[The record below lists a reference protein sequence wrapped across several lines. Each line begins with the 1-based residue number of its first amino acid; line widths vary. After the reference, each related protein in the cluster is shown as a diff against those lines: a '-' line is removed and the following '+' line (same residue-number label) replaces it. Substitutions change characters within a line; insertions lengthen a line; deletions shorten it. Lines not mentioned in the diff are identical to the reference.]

1 MKVTASIDLL
11 LKRVEDELRYSEVIR
26 EGLGQCL
33 RLLARFTQGPKRLA
47 LLTRA
52 LSLCDRE
59 SAWKPIM
66 KDIHQRAEKANTGTW
81 KAALLERSR
90 LPGIVKQQPALTRT
104 IILKA
109 PGAAG
114 EKGVILAYF
123 EYNLARLVLGL
134 NESELKWI
142 TDRFEIILAASWTP
156 TDYSLLGFAASIL
169 PDGLWIQPATHGE
182 RTRLAAFHPKVRCLP
197 GLACDWI
204 NPTFYQPKQWD
215 ERSIDILMIANWG
228 AFKRHWEFF
237 QALTQ
242 MPAKLR
248 VVLVGQKE
256 GTNTLE
262 TIQRLAKQIGVP
274 QTLDIRESLS
284 IEEVTHLQCDA
295 KISMVN
301 SRREG
306 GCVAMVESLFAG
318 CAIAMREGASIGS
331 AAHIN
336 ERTGSFLRP
345 GYMAEDLMKLLKKG
359 QQLNSAK
366 WATENVSC
374 FTTLLGIEKSI
385 QANALLKSGVFT
397 QGLIQPHWRPY
408 PAFSY
413 PNQATQL
420 WPIYDDLHQRFPK
433 VFPANLIS
441 SSSA

>member
-11 LKRVEDELRYSEVIR
+11 LRRVEDELRYSEVIR

-66 KDIHQRAEKANTGTW
+66 KDIHQTAEKANTGTW

-182 RTRLAAFHPKVRCLP
+182 RTRLAAFHPKIRCLP

-237 QALTQ
+237 QMLTEL
-242 MPAKLR
+242 PPELH

-256 GTNTLE
+256 GPNTRE

-345 GYMAEDLMKLLKKG
+345 GYMAEDLMKLLDKG
-359 QQLNSAK
+359 YQLDSAK

-374 FTTLLGIEKSI
+374 FTTLLGIERTLQNYS
-385 QANALLKSGVFT
+385 AT
-397 QGLIQPHWRPY
+397 QGTPWSQGLAQPHWRPY
-408 PAFSY
+408 PTFSE
-413 PNQATQL
+413 QL
-420 WPIYDDLHQRFPK
+420 GQDVLQPVYEQLHQRFK
-433 VFPANLIS
+433 EIFPSTLLKQSYN
-441 SSSA
+441 